1 MKKMN
6 GNNTSNAINNDDLFE
21 MFLSLIPNGD
31 KLEPQEVVERIEKM
45 KTIRTLKKE
54 YPEEIIKRRKDG
66 RYYKHIGNYTF
77 QAPTYEGLLEKIY
90 DKLYKKQGYTLSDIY
105 PEWMR
110 YRRDVEKRSSRTL
123 DDHSGYWD
131 NYMADSKLVKMP
143 IEKIKPRD
151 IREFYE
157 SLLKEHEFTKET
169 FEFFKT
175 ILNKLFDYAIS
186 HLELIQYNPVPSI
199 KLDPYLSAFKPT
211 RDTSEDVYKIK
222 DRTKLLN
229 YLESQEEQDI
239 YSLMTQLA
247 FRTIL
252 RIGELKALKWEDIKG
267 DYFQIRRQTVERR
280 EMNDDLTFGKRKLE
294 TINRMK
300 GNKENGRRFQALTPD
315 AKVILEKVR
324 ELNPDSEYI
333 FLQPNGR
340 QINTKTY
347 NTHLKGFCEKAGVE
361 YHSSHKIRFTSAS
374 LLYDGTNLAT
384 LSQLLGHTT
393 TQMTLHY
400 FRNILGKE
408 EVKKLMEKLDK
419 VG

>member
-6 GNNTSNAINNDDLFE
+6 ENNTINNDDLFE

-31 KLEPQEVVERIEKM
+31 KLEPQEVVEQLEKM

-90 DKLYKKQGYTLSDIY
+90 DKLYKKQGYTLADIY

-143 IEKIKPRD
+143 IERIKPRD

-211 RDTSEDVYKIK
+211 RDTRNDVYKIK

-247 FRTIL
+247 FRLIM
-252 RIGELKALKWEDIKG
+252 RIGELKALKWTDIDG
-267 DYFQIRRQTVERR
+267 DFIDICRQTVERR
-280 EMNDDLTFGKRKLE
+280 KMNDDLTFEKRTLE
-294 TINRMK
+294 TIDRMK
-300 GNKENGRRFQALTPD
+300 GNTECGKRFQALTPD
-315 AKVILEKVR
+315 AKVILEKIKK
-324 ELNPDSEYI
+324 LNPDSEFI

-347 NTHLKGFCEKAGVE
+347 NTHLKGFCEKAGIE

-374 LLYDGTNLAT
+374 ILYDGTNLAM
-384 LSQLLGHTT
+384 LSDLLGHTT

-408 EVKKLMEKLDK
+408 EVKKLMDDLFVD
-419 VG
+419 